1 MTQPIMTPV
10 MTMTETVSDNKVENT
25 VNSDNSSPNTT
36 GSPAKTNAR
45 KPKKENLLFNIL
57 LNIVIPTLILM
68 KLSGEQ
74 HLGTQWAVV
83 VALAFPITYGLRDFF
98 INRKFNIFSALGFI
112 SVLLT
117 GGISLLQLDPQYI
130 AIKEAAIPGLIGLVT
145 LISIKTPYPLVKTFL
160 YNDTVLKVDKIAAA
174 LKQNG
179 TEAAFEK
186 TLKNASF
193 LVAGSFFLSSA
204 LNYILAKMLV
214 VSAPGTEAFNAEL
227 GKMTALSFPVIAL
240 PVTIFMMGAMYYLF
254 RNIHRLTQLTLE
266 DIINDGSAN

>member
-1 MTQPIMTPV
+1 
-10 MTMTETVSDNKVENT
+10 MTMTETVSDNKVENNQ
-25 VNSDNSSPNTT
+25 NSNATPLESSAQERIREPK
-36 GSPAKTNAR
+36 AK
-45 KPKKENLLFNIL
+45 KKENLLVNIL
-57 LNIVIPTLILM
+57 LNIAIPTLILM

-74 HLGTQWAVV
+74 HLGPQWAVV

-98 INRKFNIFSALGFI
+98 LNRKFNIFSALGFI

-130 AIKEAAIPGLIGLVT
+130 AIKEAAIPGIIGLIT
-145 LISIKTPYPLVKTFL
+145 LLSVKTRYPLVKTFL
-160 YNDTVLKVDKIAAA
+160 YNDTVLKVDKIAEA
-174 LKQNG
+174 LKQQG

-186 TLKNASF
+186 TLQTASY
-193 LVAGSFFLSSA
+193 LVAASFFLSSA
-204 LNYILAKMLV
+204 LNYLLAKIIV

-240 PVTIFMMGAMYYLF
+240 PVTIVMMGAMFYLF

-266 DIINDGSAN
+266 EIVNDGSAN

>member
-1 MTQPIMTPV
+1 MTPV
-10 MTMTETVSDNKVENT
+10 MTMTETVSENKVENT
-25 VNSDNSSPNTT
+25 VTANSSDNTSPGNT
-36 GSPAKTNAR
+36 GSEKTNAR
-45 KPKKENLLFNIL
+45 KPKKDNLLFNIL
-57 LNIVIPTLILM
+57 LNIAIPTLILM
-68 KLSGEQ
+68 KLSGEE

-83 VALAFPITYGLRDFF
+83 VALAFPITYGLRDFI

-130 AIKEAAIPGLIGLVT
+130 AIKEAAIPGLIGLIT

-160 YNDTVLKVDKIAAA
+160 YNDTVLKVDKIAGA
-174 LKQNG
+174 LKQHG

-204 LNYILAKMLV
+204 LNYILAKLLV

-240 PVTIFMMGAMYYLF
+240 PVTIVMMGAMYYLF
-254 RNIHRLTQLTLE
+254 RNIHRLTHLTLE
-266 DIINDGSAN
+266 EIINDGSTN